1 MTDNADSDGSGT
13 TASTTTTENSPLCPQ
28 KKTSSYGG
36 ASLKSSPANSPSIG
50 RGTRISSTGN
60 LRRASRRRGSGDADD
75 GSVFSSFTSTSK
87 PIISRQSFVLAPD
100 DVDLPPQTR
109 KLYAKYT
116 YPCAHIIC
124 SYLMLNY
131 MLISISCSICLLF
144 MRHSSIHM

>member
-36 ASLKSSPANSPSIG
+36 ASLKSKSPASSPSI
-50 RGTRISSTGN
+50 GTRISSTGN
-60 LRRASRRRGSGDADD
+60 LRRPSRRRGSAEVDDD
-75 GSVFSSFTSTSK
+75 GSIFSSFTSTSK

-109 KLYAKYT
+109 KLYAKY
-116 YPCAHIIC
+116 
-124 SYLMLNY
+124 
-131 MLISISCSICLLF
+131 
-144 MRHSSIHM
+144 

>member
-60 LRRASRRRGSGDADD
+60 LRRPSRRRGSGGADDD

-109 KLYAKYT
+109 KLYAKY
-116 YPCAHIIC
+116 YMLILCVYLVSYHNMLILYAHIIC
-124 SYLMLNY
+124 S
-131 MLISISCSICLLF
+131 
-144 MRHSSIHM
+144 

>member
-1 MTDNADSDGSGT
+1 MTENTDSDGSGT

-36 ASLKSSPANSPSIG
+36 ASLKSSSPSNSPSIG

-60 LRRASRRRGSGDADD
+60 LRRPSRRRGSAEVDDD
-75 GSVFSSFTSTSK
+75 GSIFSSFTSTSK

-109 KLYAKYT
+109 KLYAKY
-116 YPCAHIIC
+116 
-124 SYLMLNY
+124 
-131 MLISISCSICLLF
+131 
-144 MRHSSIHM
+144 